1 MEEKN
6 KATQEHVKNQQA
18 IEKVKEELESN
29 ISKLRSEND
38 EKVQD
43 LEDRL
48 QIALGNI
55 SCKTYLINCIIMLSF
70 SYL

>member
-55 SCKTYLINCIIMLSF
+55 S
-70 SYL
+70 